1 MCYWFCATAPIH
13 VETGFFS
20 TGTCF
25 NSYFLWFRLSLPRL
39 ITHRLN
45 AWLLVVRPARELI
58 RWHNGNTISCSS
70 MHIWCAQ
77 VRKFSLLFFAIVNLM
92 KCARALFFTTFAIA
106 QVLQFRTF
114 YPGLVFY
121 VKIGWIFNNILL
133 SLSIIIN

>member
-92 KCARALFFTTFAIA
+92 KCARALF
-106 QVLQFRTF
+106 LR
-114 YPGLVFY
+114 L
-121 VKIGWIFNNILL
+121 LL
-133 SLSIIIN
+133 SLKFCNFAHFIRAWYFMWKLGEYLIIFYFRFRLS